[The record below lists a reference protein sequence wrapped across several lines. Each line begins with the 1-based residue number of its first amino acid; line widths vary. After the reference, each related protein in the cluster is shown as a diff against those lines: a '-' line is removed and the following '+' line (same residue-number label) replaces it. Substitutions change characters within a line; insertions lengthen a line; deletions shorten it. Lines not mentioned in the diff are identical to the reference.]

1 MEMFSKDLKNQAMKI
16 INHEMKEMIRLTN
29 EETAKKPKICY
40 ICEKEFSTDKKY
52 CKVIVITQENLE
64 EPLKIIAI

>member
-29 EETAKKPKICY
+29 EETTKKPKLCY